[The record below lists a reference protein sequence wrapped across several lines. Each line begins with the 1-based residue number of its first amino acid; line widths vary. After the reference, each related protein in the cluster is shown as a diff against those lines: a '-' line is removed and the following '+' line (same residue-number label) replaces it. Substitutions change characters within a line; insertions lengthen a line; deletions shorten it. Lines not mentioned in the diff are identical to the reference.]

1 MDRKPLIRGMI
12 FATPLS
18 LALWVALLMGLHEAL
33 PAQDRHAIKAEARQ
47 MLSAT
52 RHDLRETFSP
62 DHQA

>member
-1 MDRKPLIRGMI
+1 MRGMI
-12 FATPLS
+12 FAIPLS
-18 LALWVALLMGLHEAL
+18 LALWVALFMGLHEVL

-52 RHDLRETFSP
+52 RHDLRETLSP